1 MKLDQLLTGIPGI
14 NLYGSPDI
22 EITGITYS
30 SKEVKKNFL
39 FAALKGEKSDGNDFI
54 EEALSNGAAA
64 VLSEN
69 NPHPDFSEAWI
80 QANETREI
88 MALISANFFEQP
100 SQKLNVIGITG
111 TKGKTSVTYILES
124 ILSHAGFKPGVIGSI
139 SYRGPGFNKPAKR
152 TTPESPD
159 IQRMMREIL
168 DNGGTHCLI
177 EVSSHSL
184 ELNRA
189 SGIGFDVT
197 VFTNLSGEHLD
208 YHKSMD
214 RYFSA
219 KKKLFQIGP
228 KNRIAVINTDDPW
241 GEKLKAQ
248 ISGGAVSFGLK
259 ESATVHAR
267 EFVLKED
274 GLDIQI
280 RFPAGHM
287 SISSPLLG
295 KPNVYN
301 ILASV
306 ATALFLNIPI
316 PKIKEGLRA
325 LKGIP
330 GRFQKIPNEK
340 DLHIFVDYAH
350 TDDALKKLLETAQE
364 LGTRRTIVVFGAGGD
379 RDRSKRA
386 RMGQAAGRL
395 ADWSI
400 ITSDNP
406 RSEDPLAIIGD
417 IEGGIQT
424 TGTDQYEII
433 PDRKEAIAQALR
445 MARAGDYVLIAGKGH
460 EDYQI
465 IGNKTYHFDDAEVIT
480 ELLSSGVGV

>member
-1 MKLDQLLTGIPGI
+1 MKLDQLLTGIPGV

-22 EITGITYS
+22 EIAGITYS

-69 NPHPDFSEAWI
+69 NPLPGFSEAWI
-80 QANETREI
+80 QANETRKI
-88 MALISANFFEQP
+88 MALISANFYGHP

-124 ILSHAGFKPGVIGSI
+124 ILSHAGFEPGVIGSI

-159 IQRMMREIL
+159 VQRMMREIL

-248 ISGGAVSFGLK
+248 ISGGVVSFGLK
-259 ESATVHAR
+259 ESAAVHAR

-280 RFPAGHM
+280 RFPAGRM